1 MNYHLV
7 INNMPK
13 GEGEEA
19 IKAHVFLVWAI
30 RWLVVSF
37 TDRDTGMGLGTKI
50 GILGDKQR
58 A

>member
-1 MNYHLV
+1 
-7 INNMPK
+7 MPK

-37 TDRDTGMGLGTKI
+37 TDRDTGMGMGTKI